1 MMFVG
6 PWDFSLMM
14 LWFGDLFLSKSD
26 QSLDKPDGSCGS
38 VSLIPRVIRFWMFP
52 QSVFLVGRLFF
63 SLNQPSLTNC
73 VGDQPDL
80 EWGYPFEQATLGII
94 AAGSCV
100 LIWGSRRCICCGGP
114 EATPPPGS
122 CLGEKTLP
130 STPSLWT
137 TGRNFAS
144 TATLKGKCGC
154 WVMGG
159 GDWTP

>member
-6 PWDFSLMM
+6 PWDFSVMM
-14 LWFGDLFLSKSD
+14 LWFWDLFLCKSE

-52 QSVFLVGRLFF
+52 QSMFLVGRFFF
-63 SLNQPSLTNC
+63 SLNQPSLTNH
-73 VGDQPDL
+73 VGDQPVL
-80 EWGYPFEQATLGII
+80 KWGYPFEQATLGIT
-94 AAGSCV
+94 AAGDAFAAV
-100 LIWGSRRCICCGGP
+100 ALK
-114 EATPPPGS
+114 PPHLQAAALGRKH
-122 CLGEKTLP
+122 CLP
-130 STPSLWT
+130 TPSLWT

-159 GDWTP
+159 GD